1 MTPTNRLIELLMV
14 AILLLTAVVLGLT
27 LKLRFD
33 SQPQP
38 QPSEQ
43 SKPCLESKMFNP
55 VDFSQPQEQ
64 TLD

>member
-27 LKLRFD
+27 VKKTIAK
-33 SQPQP
+33 PNEP

-43 SKPCLESKMFNP
+43 SKLCLESKMFNP
-55 VDFSQPQEQ
+55 VDFSPTKQNQ
-64 TLD
+64 LD